1 MLLTHLG
8 GNRRWVPLIL
18 AWYQA
23 SHAQWEIR
31 VKKTESNTKNMGE
44 RGEPSGRPEVAT
56 LSHPQITSRF
66 ASLAYFSPNGESGP
80 GFKYEF
86 INRLPLPRFFFQVL
100 VNEQEENIHRH

>member
-1 MLLTHLG
+1 M
-8 GNRRWVPLIL
+8 PLIL

-23 SHAQWEIR
+23 SHAQLEKR
-31 VKKTESNTKNMGE
+31 VKKKKTGSNTKNMGE
-44 RGEPSGRPEVAT
+44 RGAPSGRPEVAT
-56 LSHPQITSRF
+56 LSPLQITSRY
-66 ASLAYFSPNGESGP
+66 ASLAYFSSNGEAGP